1 MSQQSVSLSATKLAP
16 STTARKSLQTLVTG
30 GAGFIGRH
38 LVHQLLNRGHAVRVL
53 DIREFKSLD
62 PRAGFIHG
70 SIIDRKL
77 VRKVMK
83 GVDQVFHLAA
93 NPDLWIPQK
102 QEYQTINV
110 DGTRI
115 VLEEAAKA
123 GVNRFI
129 HTSTESILKGHR
141 RETSGPV
148 DEEVSRTLKDMPGPY
163 CRSKYLAEQE
173 AKAAATY
180 GLPVIIVNPTLPIGP
195 GDFRV
200 TPPTK
205 MIIDFVCGNN
215 PAYLDFEMNLVDVR
229 DAALGHI
236 LAAERGQIG
245 HRYILGGENIRLAQV
260 LDILRELTG
269 LPITKRR
276 IPYGLALSYAAIS
289 EFVADTI
296 TRKPPKASL
305 TGVRV
310 AGASML
316 FNCSK
321 AVTELGF
328 PQSPVREAIAEGLA
342 CLQSQGRIQCS
353 FTQAFSALRAS
364 PKDK

>member
-1 MSQQSVSLSATKLAP
+1 MNQPSTSLSSTEFPP
-16 STTARKSLQTLVTG
+16 STTTPKGLQTLVTG
-30 GAGFIGRH
+30 GAGFIGKH
-38 LVHQLLNRGHAVRVL
+38 LVHQLLDRGHSVRVL
-53 DIREFKSLD
+53 DIGKGTSLD
-62 PRAGFIHG
+62 PRAEFVHG
-70 SIIDRKL
+70 SIMDRKL
-77 VRKVMK
+77 VQTAIK
-83 GVDQVFHLAA
+83 GIDQVFHLAA

-141 RETSGPV
+141 KETSGPV
-148 DEEVSRTLKDMPGPY
+148 DEEVSRTLQDMPGPY

-245 HRYILGGENIRLAQV
+245 HRYILGGENLRLGQV
-260 LDILRELTG
+260 LEILRELTG

-276 IPYGLALSYAAIS
+276 IPYGLALGYAAIS

-321 AVTELGF
+321 AVNELGF

-342 CLQSQGRIQCS
+342 CLQSQGKIKCS
-353 FTQAFSALRAS
+353 FTEAFSALIAPS
-364 PKDK
+364 KTP

>member
-1 MSQQSVSLSATKLAP
+1 MSQQSVSLSSTELAP
-16 STTARKSLQTLVTG
+16 SPSTRKGLQTLVTG

-38 LVHQLLNRGHAVRVL
+38 LVHQLLNRGHSVRVL

-62 PRAGFIHG
+62 QRAEFVRG
-70 SIIDRKL
+70 SITDRKL
-77 VRKVMK
+77 VQKVMR

-102 QEYQTINV
+102 KEYQIINV

-123 GVNRFI
+123 GVDRFI

-141 RETSGPV
+141 KETSGPV
-148 DEEVSRTLKDMPGPY
+148 DEDVSRTLNDMPGPY

-173 AKAAATY
+173 ARAAATY

-245 HRYILGGENIRLAQV
+245 HRYILGGENLRLAQV

-276 IPYGLALSYAAIS
+276 IPYSLALGYAALS

-296 TRKPPKASL
+296 TKKPPKASL

-321 AVTELGF
+321 AVNELGF
-328 PQSPVREAIAEGLA
+328 PQSPIREAIAEGLA

-353 FTQAFSALRAS
+353 FTEVFSALTAPS
-364 PKDK
+364 KTP